1 MMFFVISGAR
11 LQLSIVPTIGFVG
24 IIYILFRVV
33 GKITGAYIVATVM
46 NASKDVQQYLGP
58 MLIPQAGV
66 AIGLTT
72 IAERLVPEH
81 AAEITA
87 VVLVGTLVYELVD

>member
-1 MMFFVISGAR
+1 MKAPENVR
-11 LQLSIVPTIGFVG
+11 
-24 IIYILFRVV
+24 
-33 GKITGAYIVATVM
+33 K
-46 NASKDVQQYLGP
+46 YLGP

-72 IAERLVPEH
+72 LAETLVPNH

-87 VVLVGTLVYELVD
+87 IVLVGTLVYELVGPIVTKMALQKAGEIMVK